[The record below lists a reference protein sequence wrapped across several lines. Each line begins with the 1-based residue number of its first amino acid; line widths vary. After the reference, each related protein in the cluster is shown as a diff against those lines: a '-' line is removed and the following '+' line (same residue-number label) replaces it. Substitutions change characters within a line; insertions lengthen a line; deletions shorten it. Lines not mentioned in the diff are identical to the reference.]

1 MADDN
6 SLFSEA
12 HKEIAFKQ
20 ELVSVTASWW
30 AVGRSQ
36 EEIEKEARKQL
47 KENKGIDYPEKK
59 K

>member
-1 MADDN
+1 MADN
-6 SLFSEA
+6 KGLFDEA
-12 HKEIAFKQ
+12 YTEIAFKQ

-36 EEIEKEARKQL
+36 EEIEKETRRQL
-47 KENKGIDYPEKK
+47 KENQGIDYPEKK